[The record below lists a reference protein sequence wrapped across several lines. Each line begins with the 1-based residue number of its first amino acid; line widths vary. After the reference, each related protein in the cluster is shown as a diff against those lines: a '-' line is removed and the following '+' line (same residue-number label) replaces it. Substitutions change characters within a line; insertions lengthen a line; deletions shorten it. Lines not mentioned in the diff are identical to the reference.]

1 MIEDFLFIK
10 KDYTKILKQYNT
22 SIIVFGYEDKTPY
35 CIFTFKQTLKSI
47 LIYCYYRILKDLNY
61 VSIKDFD
68 WDMAN
73 KIKHGKKHIC
83 QYCLQCLFS
92 SKVLEC
98 DTENCLPINH
108 IKTVLLPGEST
119 FINFQSFKRLTKTP
133 LIIW

>member
-68 WDMAN
+68 
-73 KIKHGKKHIC
+73 
-83 QYCLQCLFS
+83 
-92 SKVLEC
+92 
-98 DTENCLPINH
+98 
-108 IKTVLLPGEST
+108 
-119 FINFQSFKRLTKTP
+119 
-133 LIIW
+133 